1 MVNTRSQN
9 VDSYAACSSGMEQN
23 SNNESEYSFPNT
35 LSRNQIN
42 EFETGDLINVRHN
55 ASLNSVDQRFMEMNK
70 QISDLTNIVLALTEK
85 ISSSTTE
92 CSGLNTVINTNM
104 TRSDMV
110 TGVSTNSSPTPNIQQ
125 PRRTLPTPATH
136 QNRDRAPPTNE
147 PQMDDVLTEIHN
159 LRTTM
164 TDGVIQPKILQTQ
177 VPLFRGN
184 REKYNEF
191 EHLLKNHLRP
201 HMNKLTEEQK
211 LNYFQSLL
219 RDEAIEF
226 WQTLKITTETT
237 LQDVLQAF
245 TKEYAKEDLK
255 EVSKNKF
262 DQMRYDPTKESFA
275 DFLTRYKKLAKQ
287 AYGDKANDIAE
298 TFLFAKLPIQIQ
310 NELAMAGKHD
320 AKVEEIKTFVQRR
333 CQYAQLLPGTSDMQ
347 PLNQIY
353 NYQPKQQSAQPAP
366 NNNTT
371 EKTAK
376 REVKRRFEGNCRY
389 CNILGHKW
397 IECRKRLRDEANGIT
412 KKSQQRPQPGNNNA
426 QQQETEKP
434 RYNSKLVCQICGK
447 VGHSARDCRDRVP
460 GASAY
465 RNVPYDKQSTNE
477 NREFRREFKQSQNN
491 YQPTYQVTQATNQT
505 TQPEETNDCYD
516 MDYNDE
522 FDTNSK
528 NL

>member
-1 MVNTRSQN
+1 MVNTGSKN

-23 SNNESEYSFPNT
+23 SDNESEYSFPNT

-42 EFETGDLINVRHN
+42 EFENGDLINVRHN
-55 ASLNSVDQRFMEMNK
+55 SSLNSVDQRFMEMTK
-70 QISDLTNIVLALTEK
+70 QISELTNIVFALTEK
-85 ISSSTTE
+85 ISSSKTE
-92 CSGLNTVINTNM
+92 CSGLNTVINTNV
-104 TRSDMV
+104 TRFDMV

-164 TDGVIQPKILQTQ
+164 TDRVIQPKILQTQ

-255 EVSKNKF
+255 EVSKYKF

-333 CQYAQLLPGTSDMQ
+333 CQYAQLLPVTSDMQ
-347 PLNQIY
+347 LFNQLY
-353 NYQPKQQSAQPAP
+353 NYQSKQNNAQPAP
-366 NNNTT
+366 NHNNT
-371 EKTAK
+371 EKNAI

-397 IECRKRLRDEANGIT
+397 IECRKRLRYEANGIT

-447 VGHSARDCRDRVP
+447 IGHSARDCRDRVP

-491 YQPTYQVTQATNQT
+491 YQPTYQVTQATSQT
-505 TQPEETNDCYD
+505 TLPEETNDCYD